1 MPELPEVE
9 VVRRGLARWA
19 AGRPVSAVEVLDE
32 RSVRRQPGG
41 AAAFEAQLIGRRL
54 AAPQRRGKYLW
65 VPLTGSGSDGGELST
80 APQLCLVTHL
90 GMSGQLL
97 VSTPSDPVQRHLRIR
112 ILLEHPGVQ
121 GTGVRDTAT
130 QEGDAALE
138 LRFVDQRIFGGLFL
152 DPLVP
157 SADRPEQLLPAS
169 VAHIARDPLDPHFD
183 PAAVH
188 MRLRARKAGLKRALL
203 DQSLVSGIGNIYA
216 DEALWRARLHYAR
229 PTETLN
235 RSESA
240 RLLAAVQEVMEDAL
254 AQGGTS
260 FDSLYVNVNGESGY
274 FDRSLNVYGRAGRP
288 CPRCAAEGRDSLI
301 LKDRFMNRSS
311 AYCPRCQPVPRRA
324 RW

>member
-1 MPELPEVE
+1 M
-9 VVRRGLARWA
+9 VRRGVATWA

-32 RSVRRQPGG
+32 RSTRRHSGG
-41 AAAFEAQLIGRRL
+41 ASDFASRLVGRRL

-65 VPLTGSGSDGGELST
+65 VPLAGRPAEPT
-80 APQLCLVTHL
+80 AAEGLVVHL

-97 VSTPSDPVQRHLRIR
+97 VSSPTEPEQRHLRVR
-112 ILLEHPGVQ
+112 ILLEEPDAGHPAAADGAGSAGGQ
-121 GTGVRDTAT
+121 GGADFS
-130 QEGDAALE
+130 LE

-157 SADRPEQLLPAS
+157 AVDRPEQLLPAS
-169 VAHIARDPLDPHFD
+169 VAHIARDPLDPRFD
-183 PAAVH
+183 PDAVH
-188 MRLRARKAGLKRALL
+188 RRLRARRTGLKRALL

-216 DEALWRARLHYAR
+216 DEALWQARLHYAR

-235 RSESA
+235 RGESA
-240 RLLAAVQEVMEDAL
+240 RLLAAVRDVMEDAL

-260 FDSLYVNVNGESGY
+260 FDALYVNVNGESGY
-274 FDRSLNVYGRAGRP
+274 FDRSLNVYGQAGRM
-288 CPRCAAEGRDSLI
+288 CPRCAAEGRDTLI
-301 LKDRFMNRSS
+301 VKDRFMNRSS